1 MKIYLVYGLLICTL
15 FAVAGTR
22 GVVVSSFTQPGGRAG
37 GGGFFGHSY
46 HHK

>member
-1 MKIYLVYGLLICTL
+1 MKIYLVYGIIICTL

-22 GVVVSSFTQPGGRAG
+22 GYAVSGLAHSGGRSV
-37 GGGFFGHSY
+37 FFGSGP